1 MECPGLDPGTM
12 KRGQGGRSMLVL
24 SRKTSQR
31 ITIGGDVVVTVLR
44 TDRGTV
50 KLGID
55 APPEVKVVR
64 GEILNHN
71 ESQSVSDVIRRLDLV
86 GTTGH

>member
-1 MECPGLDPGTM
+1 
-12 KRGQGGRSMLVL
+12 MLVL
-24 SRKTSQR
+24 SRKTSER
-31 ITIGGDVVVTVLR
+31 ITIGRDVVVTVLR

-55 APPEVKVVR
+55 APPEVRVVR
-64 GEILNHN
+64 GEL
-71 ESQSVSDVIRRLDLV
+71 EVRDEPEMLADVIERLDLM

>member
-1 MECPGLDPGTM
+1 
-12 KRGQGGRSMLVL
+12 MLVL

-44 TDRGTV
+44 TNRGTV

>member
-1 MECPGLDPGTM
+1 
-12 KRGQGGRSMLVL
+12 MLVL
-24 SRKTSQR
+24 SRKASER
-31 ITIGGDVVVTVLR
+31 ITIGRDVVVTVLR

-55 APPEVKVVR
+55 APPEVRVVR
-64 GEILNHN
+64 GEL
-71 ESQSVSDVIRRLDLV
+71 EVRDEPEMLADVIERLDLM

>member
-1 MECPGLDPGTM
+1 V
-12 KRGQGGRSMLVL
+12 LVL
-24 SRKTSQR
+24 SRKTSER
-31 ITIGGDVVVTVLR
+31 ITIGRDVVVTVLR

-55 APPEVKVVR
+55 APPEVRVVR
-64 GEILNHN
+64 GEL
-71 ESQSVSDVIRRLDLV
+71 EVRDEPEMLADVIERLDLM

>member
-1 MECPGLDPGTM
+1 
-12 KRGQGGRSMLVL
+12 MLVL

-31 ITIGGDVVVTVLR
+31 ISIGGDVVVTVLR

-50 KLGID
+50 KLGIE
-55 APPEVKVVR
+55 APPEVRVLR
-64 GEILNHN
+64 GELSGRS
-71 ESQSVSDVIRRLDLV
+71 EPERLSEVIERLDLM

>member
-1 MECPGLDPGTM
+1 
-12 KRGQGGRSMLVL
+12 MLVL

-44 TDRGTV
+44 TNRGTV

-55 APPEVKVVR
+55 APPEVRVVR
-64 GEILNHN
+64 GEIAT
-71 ESQSVSDVIRRLDLV
+71 RRDPETFGRGDRAV
-86 GTTGH
+86 GPDGNDRALAGTGWRCRASRRSAG

>member
-1 MECPGLDPGTM
+1 
-12 KRGQGGRSMLVL
+12 MLVL

-55 APPEVKVVR
+55 APPEVKVAR
-64 GEILNHN
+64 EEILDHN
-71 ESQSVSDVIRRLDLV
+71 DSQDVSDVIQRLDLV

>member
-1 MECPGLDPGTM
+1 
-12 KRGQGGRSMLVL
+12 MLVL

-44 TDRGTV
+44 TNRGTV

-64 GEILNHN
+64 GEIVNHN
-71 ESQSVSDVIRRLDLV
+71 DSDSLSDNLSDMIGRLDLV
-86 GTTGH
+86 GTTGL

>member
-1 MECPGLDPGTM
+1 
-12 KRGQGGRSMLVL
+12 MLVL

-44 TDRGTV
+44 TNRGTV

-55 APPEVKVVR
+55 APPEVRVVR
-64 GEILNHN
+64 GEIATRRDPETLA
-71 ESQSVSDVIRRLDLV
+71 EVIERLDLM

>member
-1 MECPGLDPGTM
+1 V
-12 KRGQGGRSMLVL
+12 LVL
-24 SRKTSQR
+24 SRKTSER
-31 ITIGGDVVVTVLR
+31 ITIGRDVVVTVLR

-55 APPEVKVVR
+55 APPEVRVVR
-64 GEILNHN
+64 GELVVRAEPEMLADGI
-71 ESQSVSDVIRRLDLV
+71 ERLDLV

>member
-1 MECPGLDPGTM
+1 
-12 KRGQGGRSMLVL
+12 MLVL

-71 ESQSVSDVIRRLDLV
+71 ESQSVSEVIRRLDLV

>member
-1 MECPGLDPGTM
+1 
-12 KRGQGGRSMLVL
+12 MLVL
-24 SRKTSQR
+24 SRKSSQQ
-31 ITIGGDVVVTVLR
+31 ITIGGDVVVTVLK

-64 GEILNHN
+64 GEIADGREP
-71 ESQSVSDVIRRLDLV
+71 ESLAEVIRRIDMMGDPLHV
-86 GTTGH
+86 GRQG

>member
-1 MECPGLDPGTM
+1 
-12 KRGQGGRSMLVL
+12 MLVL

>member
-1 MECPGLDPGTM
+1 M
-12 KRGQGGRSMLVL
+12 VL
-24 SRKTSQR
+24 SRKTSER
-31 ITIGGDVVVTVLR
+31 ITIGRDVVVTVLR

-55 APPEVKVVR
+55 APPEVRVVR
-64 GEILNHN
+64 GEL
-71 ESQSVSDVIRRLDLV
+71 EVRDEPEMLADVIERLDLM